1 MHNNF
6 HFKIAVTQ
14 TSSSQTQQLIHLVN
28 RSNLPQF
35 LNESVTPSIK
45 SNQNA
50 QVVQLNEEPMIFI
63 PEKFKTKLENNA
75 EFLEKFLT
83 SFETF
88 IRLNP
93 QREATPLPKPQEQP
107 SVAPSTQPQPLPV
120 SDTNLQKD
128 YNPRTVPDFDAQASS
143 FNHNMKC
150 YVNACIHSE
159 LTERA
164 FATLKFIKQNNRFA
178 KAATATAVTDMYCD
192 IMAKYASMRNW
203 TRVNETYDIL
213 IADKHPIGPQVYMNI
228 LDCLGRM
235 KEQTNN
241 VKLIQKF
248 VDKANK
254 QVNLHCVLFLLKMRG
269 SILNLYSILSKGH
282 FVERYYG

>member
-1 MHNNF
+1 M
-6 HFKIAVTQ
+6 TE
-14 TSSSQTQQLIHLVN
+14 TSSTQTQQLIQLVN
-28 RSNLPQF
+28 RSNLPRF

-45 SNQNA
+45 PNQDA

-63 PEKFKTKLENNA
+63 PEKFKTKLETNTD
-75 EFLEKFLT
+75 FLEKFLT

-93 QREATPLPKPQEQP
+93 QREAAPLPKPQEQP

-120 SDTNLQKD
+120 NDTNLQKD
-128 YNPRTVPDFDAQASS
+128 YNPMTVLDFDAQASS

-150 YVNACIHSE
+150 YVNACINSD

-164 FATLKFIKQNNRFA
+164 YATLKFIKQKNKFA

-203 TRVNETYDIL
+203 TRVNEIYDIL
-213 IADKHPIGPQVYMNI
+213 IADNHALRPQVYMNI

-235 KEQTNN
+235 KEHTGN

-248 VDKANK
+248 VDKAK
-254 QVNLHCVLFLLKMRG
+254 EQVN
-269 SILNLYSILSKGH
+269 
-282 FVERYYG
+282 